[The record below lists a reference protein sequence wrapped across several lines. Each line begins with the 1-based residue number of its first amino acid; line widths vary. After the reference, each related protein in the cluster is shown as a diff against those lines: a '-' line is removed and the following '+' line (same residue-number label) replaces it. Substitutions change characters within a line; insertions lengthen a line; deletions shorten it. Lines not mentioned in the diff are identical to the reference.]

1 MCGRYYRT
9 EDKQAIAEFFHAEPT
24 GDELLYAPGYNIAPT
39 TIQPVIRQN
48 RDTLT
53 PEAVLMR
60 WGMVGYHSTGP
71 DPKRASFNARAE
83 SLEKS
88 GLWRGP
94 FHRHR
99 CLIPASGFFEW
110 FKPTKE
116 AWRFTLK
123 DDPKLI
129 AFAGVWDAW
138 KNPAN
143 SQWLQS
149 YAIITVSANSV
160 LAPIHDRMPAILQPK
175 DYERWLDREEI
186 ERPPED
192 LLRPFEATRMLKYHA
207 HPKVGN
213 VRNQGPDMLNN

>member
-1 MCGRYYRT
+1 
-9 EDKQAIAEFFHAEPT
+9 
-24 GDELLYAPGYNIAPT
+24 
-39 TIQPVIRQN
+39 
-48 RDTLT
+48 
-53 PEAVLMR
+53 MR
-60 WGMVGYHSTGP
+60 WGLVGYHSTGP

-129 AFAGVWDAW
+129 ALKFIEHRVADRIACLVIGNFA
-138 KNPAN
+138 
-143 SQWLQS
+143 
-149 YAIITVSANSV
+149 
-160 LAPIHDRMPAILQPK
+160 
-175 DYERWLDREEI
+175 
-186 ERPPED
+186 
-192 LLRPFEATRMLKYHA
+192 
-207 HPKVGN
+207 
-213 VRNQGPDMLNN
+213 